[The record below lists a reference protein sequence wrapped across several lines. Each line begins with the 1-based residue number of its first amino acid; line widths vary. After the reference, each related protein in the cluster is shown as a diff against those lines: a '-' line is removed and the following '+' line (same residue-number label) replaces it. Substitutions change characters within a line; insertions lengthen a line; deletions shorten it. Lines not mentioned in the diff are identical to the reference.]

1 MDLFKKPYEISLW
14 EDVLEQE
21 IIALEAVKINKDDYE
36 PGKYY
41 SEKSDAL
48 GKKPYEL
55 DFDSWDGNKTY
66 YSYAKSDSPSTATI
80 TATISYY
87 KEVKLCTIGS
97 NTMDTQSRC
106 INPKLVRKINGE
118 NTLTFTMYYRYVDN
132 RTGEKIHNPFNKY
145 MVNERKVK
153 LRVGEG
159 EEAKW
164 YDFIIKNV
172 QENSETCA
180 FTYTCKDQFVNE
192 LSKTGF
198 ELVFDNELENNMGT
212 VDYLAGKILEGS
224 DWKVEPGDNLKQFV
238 EEPLYKVQVEKELE
252 VLSLE
257 KFPKGNENGVVEKDE
272 KGNIIYES
280 KSITIPAKGYIYAFY
295 SQINNQDKTLQFLYT
310 PEKDKKGNP
319 VFKTNDDLVI
329 DKEDYLNYIIENVD
343 YDDDGKP
350 SFAESMDLSDDYRG
364 MRLVR
369 PVQTKYDST
378 IDKYVTVYEKGG
390 EEYYGFIDTEYISP
404 NTVSNYIVNPSAFT
418 NTSGWY
424 TEVDDNG
431 VRATVAVETNPPIT
445 STNLEGSFTSY
456 LEFSNNGT
464 KLMNTSIAGFRSA
477 FKNGFVAEGEKSE
490 GSEDEEIETGS
501 KFVFRIKY
509 KTAINNSD
517 YVVEAPKVQIGK
529 YTLINDQY
537 KLDDKDILFK
547 FSKIDVPEGQD
558 ANFIYLKAI
567 CEKSVSVAELKNIN
581 NRYGLFLTFNETG
594 PVFIEDAQLFP
605 YVPKSNNNLYVPG
618 EKFDE
623 VIKTIYKYYKPDPTW
638 SSIDDLVAVDSGE
651 QPITGYEP
659 KYPDG
664 ATAFTKVRSIS
675 AKESNR
681 YNLIQ
686 DLCEKFECWA
696 KFSVDRNETTGEI
709 SMTQDPTTGTYHQN
723 KYVQFQEYVGIPNHA
738 GFRYG
743 VNSKSIQRTL
753 DSNAIISKMIVKDN
767 ANEFAP
773 RGFCSIARASD
784 NPTKENFLISFD
796 HHVRQGLLNMATVTN
811 DLYLDSNGYLGYYK
825 KLKRLNVDRDSWIDL
840 QTNLSKDIMNYE
852 ASAQSYQ
859 KSYIAAQE
867 ERIGAEQQIVQ
878 LVSGDKTISFQAAI
892 ALAEQ
897 DSKWRTETKYISLKT
912 KWAQRRNIEQQHEP
926 LYKKAETMRN
936 EAQQKYDNISKA
948 LDELANEK
956 RALNLQ
962 FYKKYSRFI
971 QEGSWIKEDY
981 VDDNL
986 YYLDAESTLHTST
999 QPKVSYTIN
1008 VIDLAQLGV
1017 QNQSDYSYY
1026 KFDLGDTT
1034 YIEDTEFFG
1043 WSLID
1048 GKTPYREEIVVS
1060 EITDELD
1067 DPEKNVIK
1075 VQNYKTQ
1082 FEDLF
1087 QRITAQTQQAEY
1099 HTGEF
1104 KRAANVVQPGG
1115 TISFSVL
1122 ENSFLNN
1129 AMRLENARDQSVV
1142 IDEYGITST
1151 SLTNPS
1157 EMVRIVAGGIFM
1169 STDGG
1174 QTWRTGMTGTGIN
1187 TSYLTAGQLNV
1198 DEIYIMSGS
1207 QPAFRWDR
1215 DGLSAYTYK
1224 EIEDSEGNKSRSY
1237 NLNKYVRFDQNGVY
1251 GRLDKEGEKD
1261 EDYKDVDG
1269 IMANSPFALTW
1280 KGFALNGDG
1289 SAVKITNT
1297 DDIQVFAGK
1306 GGVERIKIGR
1316 LDKDNKVYGLRLKDA
1331 SGVIV
1336 METNDKG
1343 QLWLKDRLYIANLD
1357 NNLSVQIGNLEET
1370 ESERKVFDVLTNMW
1384 IDQSITE
1391 KEIINANNTFVVY
1404 KDGHMKALSGHFQGS
1419 IIADG
1424 TFNGHIEAESGSFSG
1439 ELKAATGTFSGALEA
1454 ATGTF
1459 SGALEAAT
1467 GNFKGDISAASGTF
1481 GSLTSDGVFTGEL
1494 SAVTGTIGGFTITQD
1509 GKLIS
1514 KKAENEESFITL
1526 DGSNGWIYAKNITLG
1541 NMALIEE
1548 YIQLGNA
1555 YIRNPDNNNSEV
1567 QAPFIEAN
1575 HLKIYDTGKIEL
1587 GKTEPGQ
1594 IILDGETSE
1603 IYGNSFSITPDL
1615 ASFSNINCSGTI
1627 RTAVFEKGKVQGVG
1641 GAMLFKP
1648 SYKVVK
1654 SNYENGEFWL
1664 IPEKPEEEGLT
1675 AFVEE
1680 TFVEGQYALLIGKDV
1695 ETKTNELGEIITT
1708 SILPTRKKV
1717 QIDTVVAEN
1726 GSPKLKLIGGDLSD
1740 FVAEIIIILG
1750 KDDISIGI
1758 NSTKTQFESLLY
1770 PRGLTIAEIK
1780 DSGSITSPKLF
1791 LGDLDALND
1800 SLGTASAF
1808 GATMSGYGLYCNN
1821 AYLQGALISAI
1832 ELNTSNHLY
1841 AGINTNSVVI
1851 CDKFNDKEEEEK
1863 DLTPIIF
1870 WGGASG
1876 LTENEI
1882 CNSTFQVT
1890 AGGSLYAA
1898 RAKFEN
1904 SVIAGSEIFGSDIYA
1919 ARIYHNSKTEN
1930 PTAALT
1936 IYDSG
1941 DNGIIFADDD
1951 TDKEILNISSKG
1963 LSAFGEYFIN
1973 LDSSNDIY
1981 FSLSGQNGK
1990 LKITDTEISIWG
2002 QGENLAEEKKSLID
2016 FSNLEYINLNGNLK
2030 VYNNTVTVEGKAQF
2044 NKNISYG
2051 TKMEYRK
2058 IEKDN
2063 EEIGYDLYVS

>member
-14 EDVLEQE
+14 TEELVWQSNKLESVGNLN
-21 IIALEAVKINKDDYE
+21 AKTYE
-36 PGKYY
+36 PGKYF
-41 SEKSDAL
+41 SQRKEGNDAL
-48 GKKPYEL
+48 PYEL
-55 DFDSWDGNKTY
+55 DISGWKENTEYFELGNKLPEDDTETQ
-66 YSYAKSDSPSTATI
+66 PRVTF
-80 TATISYY
+80 SYY

-97 NTMDTQSRC
+97 NTMDSQSRC
-106 INPKLVRKINGE
+106 VNPKLVRKINGE

-132 RTGEKIHNPFNKY
+132 RTGEKTYNPFNKY

-153 LRVGEG
+153 LRVGED
-159 EEAKW
+159 EDAKW
-164 YDFIIKNV
+164 YDFIIKNK

-224 DWKVEPGDNLKQFV
+224 DWEVKPGDNLKQFV
-238 EEPLYKVQVEKELE
+238 EEPLYKIGINVALE
-252 VLSLE
+252 GVKILE
-257 KFPKGNENGVVEKDE
+257 TGEAFTMSDFKKGE
-272 KGNIIYES
+272 IR
-280 KSITIPAKGYIYAFY
+280 YIYAFY
-295 SQINNQDKTLQFLYT
+295 NQINNQESKLQFLYT
-310 PEKDKKGNP
+310 EEAD
-319 VFKTNDDLVI
+319 FKTNDDLII
-329 DKEDYLNYIIENVD
+329 DKVEHPNYIIENTS
-343 YDDDGKP
+343 YKANGWP
-350 SFAESMDLSDDYRG
+350 SFADFMDLSDDYRG

-390 EEYYGFIDTEYISP
+390 EEYYGFVDTEYISP
-404 NTVSNYIVNPSAFT
+404 NTVSNYIVNPNAFT

-424 TEVDDNG
+424 TELDTAG
-431 VRATVAVETNPPIT
+431 VRATVTIKTNPPINKD
-445 STNLEGSFTSY
+445 NLDGTFTSY

-477 FKNGFVAEGEKSE
+477 FKNGLKQN
-490 GSEDEEIETGS
+490 DEFI
-501 KFVFRIKY
+501 FRIKY
-509 KTAINNSD
+509 KTSINGNYITD
-517 YVVEAPKVQIGK
+517 VAPIVQIGK
-529 YTLINDQY
+529 YKLENDKYDLQETLFDFTKVVI
-537 KLDDKDILFK
+537 
-547 FSKIDVPEGQD
+547 SKTNEETPDS
-558 ANFIYLKAI
+558 NFIYLKAA
-567 CEKSVSVAELKNIN
+567 CKEPVSVAELKNIN
-581 NRYGLFLTFNETG
+581 NRYGLFITFKGTNN
-594 PVFIEDAQLFP
+594 PIFIEDAQLFP
-605 YVPKSNNNLYVPG
+605 CVQFINDNNESILCIPG
-618 EKFDE
+618 GSFDE
-623 VIKTIYKYYKPDPTW
+623 VIKTTYKYYKPDPTW
-638 SSIDDLVAVDSGE
+638 SSIDDLVVVASGE
-651 QPITGYEP
+651 SPVEGYEP
-659 KYPDG
+659 KYPDGTG

-696 KFSVDRNETTGEI
+696 KFSVDRDETTGEI
-709 SMTQDPTTGTYHQN
+709 SMTQDPTTGVYHQN

-796 HHVRQGLLNMATVTN
+796 HYVRQGLLNMATVTN

-867 ERIGAEQQIVQ
+867 ERIDIEQQIIQ
-878 LVSGDKTISFQAAI
+878 LVVPKDPDNPNNENVTFAKAIETAEAAGSNWSGQ
-892 ALAEQ
+892 
-897 DSKWRTETKYISLKT
+897 SKYLSLKT
-912 KWAQRRNIEQQHEP
+912 RWAQCKNIEKQHSS
-926 LYKKAETMRN
+926 LYGKAIDLQKS
-936 EAQQKYDNISKA
+936 AQDKYD
-948 LDELANEK
+948 ELVEKLKNLTDEK

-1008 VIDLAQLGV
+1008 VIDLAQLGI

-1026 KFDLGDTT
+1026 KFDIGDIT

-1067 DPEKNVIK
+1067 APDKNVIK

-1122 ENSFLNN
+1122 ENSLLNN

-1251 GRLDKEGEKD
+1251 GRLDKEDEKD

-1269 IMANSPFALTW
+1269 IMTNAPFALTW

-1289 SAVKITNT
+1289 NAVRITNT
-1297 DDIQVFAGK
+1297 DDIEVLSTKDNGEK
-1306 GGVERIKIGR
+1306 VDRIKIGR
-1316 LDKDNKVYGLRLKDA
+1316 LYRQVNGNEELYSYGLRIKDA

-1336 METNDKG
+1336 METDDNG
-1343 QLWLKDRLYIANLD
+1343 RLWLKDKLH
-1357 NNLSVQIGNLEET
+1357 IGTEET
-1370 ESERKVFDVLTNMW
+1370 STVKIGYL
-1384 IDQSITE
+1384 
-1391 KEIINANNTFVVY
+1391 
-1404 KDGHMKALSGHFQGS
+1404 
-1419 IIADG
+1419 DG
-1424 TFNGHIEAESGSFSG
+1424 TKTVNSNIHEVIRAGDSSSDTQFIVYEDGT
-1439 ELKAATGTFSGALEA
+1439 LKAAGVNIEGTIN
-1454 ATGTF
+1454 ATGGQIGGLTVQ
-1459 SGALEAAT
+1459 EWHE
-1467 GNFKGDISAASGTF
+1467 KGYNVVIES
-1481 GSLTSDGVFTGEL
+1481 SDGLVF
-1494 SAVTGTIGGFTITQD
+1494 
-1509 GKLIS
+1509 
-1514 KKAENEESFITL
+1514 
-1526 DGSNGWIYAKNITLG
+1526 KNID
-1541 NMALIEE
+1541 
-1548 YIQLGNA
+1548 QLPEDQ
-1555 YIRNPDNNNSEV
+1555 IV
-1567 QAPFIEAN
+1567 TI
-1575 HLKIYDTGKIEL
+1575 LK
-1587 GKTEPGQ
+1587 
-1594 IILDGETSE
+1594 
-1603 IYGNSFSITPDL
+1603 
-1615 ASFSNINCSGTI
+1615 
-1627 RTAVFEKGKVQGVG
+1627 
-1641 GAMLFKP
+1641 M
-1648 SYKVVK
+1648 
-1654 SNYENGEFWL
+1654 
-1664 IPEKPEEEGLT
+1664 
-1675 AFVEE
+1675 
-1680 TFVEGQYALLIGKDV
+1680 
-1695 ETKTNELGEIITT
+1695 
-1708 SILPTRKKV
+1708 
-1717 QIDTVVAEN
+1717 
-1726 GSPKLKLIGGDLSD
+1726 
-1740 FVAEIIIILG
+1740 
-1750 KDDISIGI
+1750 
-1758 NSTKTQFESLLY
+1758 
-1770 PRGLTIAEIK
+1770 
-1780 DSGSITSPKLF
+1780 
-1791 LGDLDALND
+1791 
-1800 SLGTASAF
+1800 
-1808 GATMSGYGLYCNN
+1808 
-1821 AYLQGALISAI
+1821 
-1832 ELNTSNHLY
+1832 
-1841 AGINTNSVVI
+1841 
-1851 CDKFNDKEEEEK
+1851 
-1863 DLTPIIF
+1863 
-1870 WGGASG
+1870 
-1876 LTENEI
+1876 
-1882 CNSTFQVT
+1882 
-1890 AGGSLYAA
+1890 
-1898 RAKFEN
+1898 
-1904 SVIAGSEIFGSDIYA
+1904 
-1919 ARIYHNSKTEN
+1919 
-1930 PTAALT
+1930 
-1936 IYDSG
+1936 
-1941 DNGIIFADDD
+1941 
-1951 TDKEILNISSKG
+1951 
-1963 LSAFGEYFIN
+1963 
-1973 LDSSNDIY
+1973 LDS
-1981 FSLSGQNGK
+1981 
-1990 LKITDTEISIWG
+1990 
-2002 QGENLAEEKKSLID
+2002 
-2016 FSNLEYINLNGNLK
+2016 
-2030 VYNNTVTVEGKAQF
+2030 
-2044 NKNISYG
+2044 
-2051 TKMEYRK
+2051 
-2058 IEKDN
+2058 
-2063 EEIGYDLYVS
+2063 

>member
-21 IIALEAVKINKDDYE
+21 IIALNLVTVDEDDYE

-66 YSYAKSDSPSTATI
+66 YSYVKSDSPSTATT

-87 KEVKLCTIGS
+87 KEVKLCIIGS
-97 NTMDTQSRC
+97 NTMDSQSRC

-132 RTGEKIHNPFNKY
+132 RTGEKTYNPFNKY

-159 EEAKW
+159 EDAKW

-224 DWKVEPGDNLKQFV
+224 DWEVKPGDNLKQFI
-238 EEPLYKVQVEKELE
+238 EEPLYKIGINAALEGVKILETGEAFTMSDFKE
-252 VLSLE
+252 
-257 KFPKGNENGVVEKDE
+257 GENR
-272 KGNIIYES
+272 
-280 KSITIPAKGYIYAFY
+280 YIYAFY
-295 SQINNQDKTLQFLYT
+295 SQINNQEGKLQFLYT
-310 PEKDKKGNP
+310 EEAD
-319 VFKTNDDLVI
+319 FKTNDDLII
-329 DKEDYLNYIIENVD
+329 DKVEHPNYIIENTS
-343 YDDDGKP
+343 YKTNGQP
-350 SFAESMDLSDDYRG
+350 FFAKSMDLSDDYRG
-364 MRLVR
+364 LRLVR
-369 PVQTKYDST
+369 PIQTKYDST

-390 EEYYGFIDTEYISP
+390 EEYYGFVDTEYISP
-404 NTVSNYIVNPSAFT
+404 NTVSNYIVNPNTFT
-418 NTSGWY
+418 NTNGWY

-445 STNLEGSFTSY
+445 STNLEGAFTSY

-477 FKNGFVAEGEKSE
+477 FKNGLKKK
-490 GSEDEEIETGS
+490 DEFI
-501 KFVFRIKY
+501 FRIKY
-509 KTAINNSD
+509 KTSINGNYIID
-517 YVVEAPKVQIGK
+517 VAPIVQIGK
-529 YTLINDQY
+529 YKLENDKYDLEETLFDFTKVVI
-537 KLDDKDILFK
+537 
-547 FSKIDVPEGQD
+547 SKTNEETPDS
-558 ANFIYLKAI
+558 NFIYLKAA
-567 CEKSVSVAELKNIN
+567 CKEPVSVAELKNIN
-581 NRYGLFLTFNETG
+581 NRYGLFITFNGTA
-594 PVFIEDAQLFP
+594 PVFVEDAQLFP
-605 YVPKSNNNLYVPG
+605 YVLNSNNELCVPG
-618 EKFDE
+618 GNFDE

-638 SSIDDLVAVDSGE
+638 SSIDDLVVVDSGE
-651 QPITGYEP
+651 SPVADYNP
-659 KYPDG
+659 KYPDGTG

-696 KFSVDRNETTGEI
+696 KFSVDRDETSGEI
-709 SMTQDPTTGTYHQN
+709 SMTQDPTTGVYHQN

-796 HHVRQGLLNMATVTN
+796 HYVRQGLLNMATVTN

-825 KLKRLNVDRDSWIDL
+825 KLKRFNVDRDSWIDL

-852 ASAQSYQ
+852 ASAHSYK
-859 KSYIAAQE
+859 KSYDAAVE
-867 ERIGAEQQIVQ
+867 ERISAEQQIVQ
-878 LVSGDKTISFQAAI
+878 LVSSDQTISFQDAI
-892 ALAEQ
+892 KLAEE
-897 DSKWRTETKYISLKT
+897 DSKWPTETKYISLKA
-912 KWAQRRNIEQQHEP
+912 KWAQCRNIEQQHGL
-926 LYKKAETMRN
+926 LYPKAETMRN
-936 EAQQKYDNISKA
+936 EAQKKYDEISEA
-948 LDELANEK
+948 LDELADKK

-1008 VIDLAQLGV
+1008 VIDLAQLGI

-1026 KFDLGDTT
+1026 KFDIGDIT

-1067 DPEKNVIK
+1067 APDKNVIK

-1122 ENSFLNN
+1122 ENSLLNN

-1157 EMVRIVAGGIFM
+1157 EMVRLVAGGIFM

-1174 QTWRTGMTGTGIN
+1174 QTWRTGITGTGIN

-1215 DGLSAYTYK
+1215 DGLSAYTYS
-1224 EIEDSEGNKSRSY
+1224 EIGNNRSY
-1237 NLNKYVRFDQNGVY
+1237 NLNKYVRFDQNGIY

-1261 EDYKDVDG
+1261 EDYKNVKG
-1269 IMANSPFALTW
+1269 IMENAPFALTW
-1280 KGFALNGDG
+1280 DGFALNGNG
-1289 SAVKITNT
+1289 GAVRITNT
-1297 DDIQVFAGK
+1297 EDIQVFAGK

-1316 LDKDNKVYGLRLKDA
+1316 LDKDNQVYGLRIKDA
-1331 SGVIV
+1331 SGAIV
-1336 METNDKG
+1336 METDSNG
-1343 QLWLKDRLYIANLD
+1343 QLWLKDKLQIGTSQDTYM
-1357 NNLSVQIGNLEET
+1357 VQIGNLGGSKDDE
-1370 ESERKVFDVLTNMW
+1370 
-1384 IDQSITE
+1384 IDGPGQV
-1391 KEIINANNTFVVY
+1391 INASGKFIVY
-1404 KDGHMKALSGHFQGS
+1404 EDGTMEANAGRFSGV
-1419 IIADG
+1419 IIANDG
-1424 TFNGHIEAESGSFSG
+1424 KIGGFNMSGGILTSIAGDEDGLPYLTLDGNSGTINIRKGLFSG
-1439 ELKAATGTFSGALEA
+1439 ELVAPS
-1454 ATGTF
+1454 
-1459 SGALEAAT
+1459 
-1467 GNFKGDISAASGTF
+1467 
-1481 GSLTSDGVFTGEL
+1481 
-1494 SAVTGTIGGFTITQD
+1494 GTIGGFNIAGGNLTSVKTDGDGAFVTLNGNDGTINVRQGTFTGTITAKEGQI
-1509 GKLIS
+1509 GGFSIS
-1514 KKAENEESFITL
+1514 ENELTSTAGDYIGSEENKKL
-1526 DGSNGWIYAKNITLG
+1526 DPYLILNGQNGEIYAKNITLG
-1541 NMALIEE
+1541 SNAVIEE

-1555 YIRNPDNNNSEV
+1555 FIRNPNSPKNPI
-1567 QAPFIEAN
+1567 QNLFIAAGES
-1575 HLKIYDTGKIEL
+1575 LRIYDTGKIEL
-1587 GKTEPGQ
+1587 G
-1594 IILDGETSE
+1594 INSE
-1603 IYGNSFSITPDL
+1603 IYGDRFSITPEL
-1615 ASFSNINCSGTI
+1615 ATFSNINCSGTI

-1648 SYKVVK
+1648 SYKNK
-1654 SNYENGEFWL
+1654 DTSNNGGNLILKPE
-1664 IPEKPEEEGLT
+1664 IPEDESSDDFAKNFAKNGWILLVGHERNKSTGLT
-1675 AFVEE
+1675 
-1680 TFVEGQYALLIGKDV
+1680 TQI
-1695 ETKTNELGEIITT
+1695 
-1708 SILPTRKKV
+1708 RKKAKIV
-1717 QIDTVVAEN
+1717 SVAQSDLEVKVEAQIVEINNDIKIE
-1726 GSPKLKLIGGDLSD
+1726 D
-1740 FVAEIIIILG
+1740 FVVEMLTILG
-1750 KDDISIGI
+1750 ADKDISIGI
-1758 NSTKTQFESLLY
+1758 NSMNTGMENLLN
-1770 PRGLTIAEIK
+1770 PKGLTIAELTEKSK
-1780 DSGSITSPKLF
+1780 DGVSTLDINTRVF
-1791 LGDLDALND
+1791 LGDLQTFKDQD
-1800 SLGTASAF
+1800 GVSTDFGTYL
-1808 GATMSGYGLYCNN
+1808 SGYGLYCNN
-1821 AYLQGALISAI
+1821 AYLQGALMSSF
-1832 ELNTSNHLY
+1832 TKGGQTTY
-1841 AGINTNSVVI
+1841 AGINTNS
-1851 CDKFNDKEEEEK
+1851 
-1863 DLTPIIF
+1863 LTPSNKFESDETPIVF
-1870 WGGASG
+1870 WGGASSLG
-1876 LTENEI
+1876 NIKEA
-1882 CNSTFQVT
+1882 TFQVT
-1890 AGGSLYAA
+1890 AAGSLYATNA
-1898 RAKFEN
+1898 SFEN
-1904 SVIAGSEIFGSDIYA
+1904 SVIAGSTITGSKIYTAEIHPKDA
-1919 ARIYHNSKTEN
+1919 E
-1930 PTAALT
+1930 AALK
-1936 IYDSG
+1936 IYNTG
-1941 DNGIIFADDD
+1941 LAEGIQFIKEKDDEIEN
-1951 TDKEILNISSKG
+1951 DKEITTLAIDYQG

-1973 LDSSNDIY
+1973 LNSDNKEIY
-1981 FSLSGQNGK
+1981 FSLNGESNRLEIK
-1990 LKITDTEISIWG
+1990 DNEISMQNINRDSKN
-2002 QGENLAEEKKSLID
+2002 QGGFLRFEPDKISLGYGETESIKEKAID
-2016 FSNLEYINLNGNLK
+2016 ISITQIELLKATHFQSGIFYESNQYEI
-2030 VYNNTVTVEGKAQF
+2030 A
-2044 NKNISYG
+2044 
-2051 TKMEYRK
+2051 MEYRPT
-2058 IEKDN
+2058 EN
-2063 EEIGYDLYVS
+2063 GYDLYVS